1 MTDNSKPTWAKALD
15 IETQRILDTVK
26 TEEHTIKTEQD
37 EYVNVT
43 VTHYGQ
49 LGWDTPLLRG
59 IAEDIRFN
67 QWVEA
72 DKKRKAYYETPE
84 GKAELEAARL
94 AGIKEAKRI
103 AKVQKRWQWLHDKL
117 VSKGCECNHEWCGDY

>member
-1 MTDNSKPTWAKALD
+1 MTDNSKPAWAKALD
-15 IETQRILDTVK
+15 IQTQSILDTVK
-26 TEEHTIKTEQD
+26 TEEDK
-37 EYVNVT
+37 YVNVT
-43 VTHYGQ
+43 VTEYGH
-49 LGWDTPLLRG
+49 LGWDTPLLRD
-59 IAEDIRFN
+59 IANDIRFN

>member
-1 MTDNSKPTWAKALD
+1 MTDNSKPAWAKALD
-15 IETQRILDTVK
+15 IQTQSILDTVK
-26 TEEHTIKTEQD
+26 TEEDK
-37 EYVNVT
+37 YVNVT
-43 VTHYGQ
+43 VTQYSQ
-49 LGWDTPLLRG
+49 LGWDTPLLRD
-59 IAEDIRFN
+59 IANDIRFN